1 MVLVGLVLRLVEL
14 VGLLPVVLRLVLLVE
29 LVLLPVVLL
38 VELVLLPVVLQ
49 LVELVH
55 LTMEFL
61 VEKEVQVEEE

>member
-1 MVLVGLVLRLVEL
+1 MNQ
-14 VGLLPVVLRLVLLVE
+14 LLSEIAGWFGFLQR
-29 LVLLPVVLL
+29 
-38 VELVLLPVVLQ
+38 LPVVLQ